1 MGGEVPLAAFDRP
14 FVAKISSTHL
24 AHLNQEI
31 AMPDVTLLIPS
42 HCALG
47 ENPLWDEAKRTFYW
61 TDIEAGEI
69 HAWSE
74 ATGKTRRVYAGPS
87 VGGFTLEADGALAL
101 FRLNDITRLGDDGR
115 CTRVIPFADDGSERF
130 NDVTA
135 DPFGRVFA
143 GTIGRTK
150 TSGGVF
156 LYEAD
161 GSSRLLFRGTGVSN
175 GMGFS
180 PDQRTFYWTCST
192 TSRIFAFDYNADSGE
207 VSRQRVIHEAPP
219 TAGTPDG
226 LAMETTGSF
235 WSARWDGSRL
245 VHHQPDGTP
254 DGEIAIPTLRPTSC
268 CFGGAKFDQ
277 LFVTSARGGDEPP
290 ESVGGG
296 IFRVTGAGQGRA
308 VFRSRLFC

>member
-1 MGGEVPLAAFDRP
+1 
-14 FVAKISSTHL
+14 
-24 AHLNQEI
+24 
-31 AMPDVTLLIPS
+31 MPDVTLLIPS
-42 HCALG
+42 RCGLG
-47 ENPLWDEAKRTFYW
+47 EGPLWDEKKRTLYW
-61 TDIEAGEI
+61 SDIDAGEL

-74 ATGKTRRVYAGPS
+74 ATGNARRIYAGPK
-87 VGGFTLEADGALAL
+87 VGGFTLESDGALAL
-101 FRLNDITRLGDDGR
+101 FRENDIARLGDDGR
-115 CTRVIPFADDGSERF
+115 CTRLIPFADDGSERF

-143 GTIGRTK
+143 GTIGRSA

-156 LYEAD
+156 LYEPD

-192 TSRIFAFDYNADSGE
+192 TFRIFAFDYNADSGE
-207 VSRQRVIHEAPP
+207 VTRQRVIHQARP
-219 TAGTPDG
+219 TNDIPDG
-226 LAMETTGSF
+226 LAMDNTGSF

-245 VHHQPDGTP
+245 VHHQADGTV

-277 LFVTSARGGDEPP
+277 LFVTSARLKDEAASP
-290 ESVGGG
+290 VAGG
-296 IFRVTGAGQGRA
+296 IFRVTGAGTGRA
-308 VFRSRLFC
+308 VWRSRLFC